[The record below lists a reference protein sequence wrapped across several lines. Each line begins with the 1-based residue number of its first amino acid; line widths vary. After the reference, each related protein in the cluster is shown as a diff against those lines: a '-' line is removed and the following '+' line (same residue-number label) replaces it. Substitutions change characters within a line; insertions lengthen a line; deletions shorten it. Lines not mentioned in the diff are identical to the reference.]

1 MKLKLSKQGTYADI
15 ARSNKDI
22 FCVDLKSHLRF
33 LTDGKAKASTST
45 PGSSKAASVPFQG
58 KVCHNK
64 TPVFR
69 ERMLSSRNKYAR
81 GYCVTVVL
89 LSFKYFSQFQIR
101 EYLSDI
107 TGTKY

>member
-15 ARSNKDI
+15 VRANKDI

-58 KVCHNK
+58 KVCHDKRPIEQFSESECYLRGTDN
-64 TPVFR
+64 FQ
-69 ERMLSSRNKYAR
+69 EQICEHSS
-81 GYCVTVVL
+81 
-89 LSFKYFSQFQIR
+89 
-101 EYLSDI
+101 I
-107 TGTKY
+107 TQQ